1 MNRITASRFVLFFL
15 IVFSSAKLYAQEPGT
30 RIDRIVAVVGG
41 QIVKESE
48 IESNLVQY
56 SREGIPVTD
65 SLRGAVL
72 EQILFQKLLVAQAI
86 RDSVVVGESD
96 IQQEMDRRMRYYLQ
110 TFGSVEAFENFY
122 GKTVDAFKFELHDK
136 VRDILLAERM
146 QQQITQ
152 GVTVSPADVKDYY
165 TAQAQDSLPFINST
179 VEVGQI
185 VLSPPVNAELV
196 EYTKQELNGI
206 RSRIVTGQ
214 LDFCT
219 AAALYSQD
227 PGSAQKCG
235 TYENIRRGSF
245 VPEFEALM
253 FTMKEGEVS
262 EVFKTDFGYHILEV
276 ISRKGEEV
284 TVRHILRVVPTS
296 PEDLKYCKVR
306 LDSIM
311 RFVRLDSL
319 TFCEAAAKFST
330 DDESKYSCGLIINPL
345 TGNSRIDVELLGQ
358 LDPDPNFPIT
368 VSQMKVGSFS
378 AATPTIT
385 RQSKEAYRVLWLKS
399 RSEPHR
405 ANLKDDYQMIQD
417 MTMSKKQN
425 DLMNTWVNK
434 KLATTYIRLSPD
446 CKNYAFRF
454 DWQKYAQ

>member
-1 MNRITASRFVLFFL
+1 MNRISPSRLVLFFL
-15 IVFSSAKLYAQEPGT
+15 LVFASATVYAQDAGT
-30 RIDRIVAVVGG
+30 RIDRVVAVVGS

-48 IESNLVQY
+48 VENLLQEY
-56 SREGIPVTD
+56 SREGITITD

-72 EQILFQKLLVAQAI
+72 EQLLFQKLLVAQAA
-86 RDSVVVGESD
+86 RDSITVSEAD
-96 IQQEMDRRMRYYLQ
+96 IQQDMDRRMRYYLQ
-110 TFGSVEAFENFY
+110 TFGSVEAFEKFY

-136 VRDILLAERM
+136 VRDLLLAQRM

-152 GVTVSPADVKDYY
+152 NVTVSPADVKEYY
-165 TAQAQDSLPFINST
+165 NSQPQDSLPLIGST
-179 VEVGQI
+179 VEIGQL
-185 VLSPPVNAELV
+185 VMSPAPNPELI
-196 EYTKQELNGI
+196 EYTKQELGGI
-206 RSRIVTGQ
+206 RKRIISGE

-253 FTMKEGEVS
+253 FTMKEGEIS
-262 EVFKTDFGYHILEV
+262 EVFKTDFGYHILQV

-296 PEDLKYCKVR
+296 PEDLRYCKVR

-330 DDESKYSCGLIINPL
+330 DDESKYSCGLIVNPL
-345 TGNSRIDVELLGQ
+345 TGNSRIEVDMLGQ
-358 LDPDPNFPIT
+358 LDPDPSFPLT
-368 VSQMKVGSFS
+368 VSQMKVGAYT
-378 AATPTIT
+378 AATPTLT

-417 MTMSKKQN
+417 MTLVEKQ
-425 DLMNTWVNK
+425 DKVMNTWVDK
-434 KLATTYIRLSPD
+434 KLTTTYIRISPD

-454 DWQKYAQ
+454 DWLKYAQ

>member
-1 MNRITASRFVLFFL
+1 MNRFYFILFL
-15 IVFSSAKLYAQEPGT
+15 LLSSCTLFAQENGQ
-30 RIDRIVAVVGG
+30 RIDRVVAVVGD

-48 IESNLVQY
+48 VENVLQQY
-56 SREGIPVTD
+56 AREGVTITD
-65 SLRGAVL
+65 SVRGAVM
-72 EQILFQKLLVAQAI
+72 EQLLFQKLLVSQALH
-86 RDSVVVGESD
+86 DSLTVSESE
-96 IQQEMDRRMRYYLQ
+96 IQQEMDLRMRYYLQ
-110 TFGSVEAFENFY
+110 SFGSVEAFEKFY

-136 VRDILLAERM
+136 VRDLLLAKRM

-152 GVTVSPADVKDYY
+152 NVTVSPVDVKAYFNSQP
-165 TAQAQDSLPFINST
+165 ADSLPFISST

-185 VLSPPVNAELV
+185 VISPPVNPEIL
-196 EYTKQELNGI
+196 EYTRMETENI
-206 RSRIVTGQ
+206 RKRVMNKE

-253 FTMKEGEVS
+253 FTLKEGEIS
-262 EVFKTDFGYHILEV
+262 PVFKTDFGYHFLEV
-276 ISRKGEEV
+276 ISRKGDEV
-284 TVRHILRVVPTS
+284 TVRHILRVVPTA
-296 PEDLKYCKVR
+296 PEDLRNCKVR

-311 RFVRLDSL
+311 RAVRLDSL
-319 TFCEAAAKFST
+319 TFCEAAAMFSS
-330 DDESKYSCGLIINPL
+330 DDESKYSCGLILNPL

-368 VSQMKVGSFS
+368 VNQMRVGAFS
-378 AATPTIT
+378 LPMLTLT

-417 MTMSKKQN
+417 LTLQKKQDEALN
-425 DLMNTWVNK
+425 KWVDK
-434 KLATTYIRLSPD
+434 KLTTTYIRISPD
-446 CKNYAFRF
+446 YRNGSYRF
-454 DWQKYAQ
+454 SWLKHAQ

>member
-1 MNRITASRFVLFFL
+1 MNRFFFL
-15 IVFSSAKLYAQEPGT
+15 LFLLLSTGSLFAQDNGA
-30 RIDRIVAVVGG
+30 RIDRVVAVVGD

-48 IESNLVQY
+48 VENVLLQY
-56 SREGIPVTD
+56 AREGVTITD
-65 SLRGAVL
+65 SVRSSVL
-72 EQILFQKLLVAQAI
+72 EQLLFQKLLVSQALH
-86 RDSVVVGESD
+86 DSLTVSESE
-96 IQQEMDRRMRYYLQ
+96 IQQEMDLRMRYYLQ
-110 TFGSVEAFENFY
+110 SFGSVEAFEKFY

-136 VRDILLAERM
+136 VRDLLLAKRM

-152 GVTVSPADVKDYY
+152 NVTVSPVDVKDYFSS
-165 TAQAQDSLPFINST
+165 QPQDSLPFISST

-185 VLSPPVNAELV
+185 VVSPPVNPEIL
-196 EYTKQELNGI
+196 EYTRLETENI
-206 RSRIVTGQ
+206 RNKVIKGEI
-214 LDFCT
+214 DFCA

-253 FTMKEGEVS
+253 FTLKEGETS
-262 EVFKTDFGYHILEV
+262 PVFKTDFGFHFLQV
-276 ISRKGEEV
+276 ISRKGDEV
-284 TVRHILRVVPTS
+284 TVRHILRVIPTL
-296 PEDLKYCKVR
+296 PEDLRNCKVR

-319 TFCEAAAKFST
+319 TFCEAAARFST
-330 DDESKYSCGLIINPL
+330 DDESKYSCGLILNPI

-368 VSQMKVGSFS
+368 VNQMKVGAFS
-378 AATPTIT
+378 APMLTLT

-417 MTMSKKQN
+417 LTLQKKQDEALN
-425 DLMNTWVNK
+425 KWVDK
-434 KLATTYIRLSPD
+434 KLATTYIRISPD
-446 CKNYAFRF
+446 YRNTSFRF
-454 DWQKYAQ
+454 SWLKHAQ

>member
-1 MNRITASRFVLFFL
+1 MNRFFFFL
-15 IVFSSAKLYAQEPGT
+15 FLLLSSGSLFAQDNGA
-30 RIDRIVAVVGG
+30 RIDRVVAVVGD

-48 IESNLVQY
+48 VENVLQQY
-56 SREGIPVTD
+56 AREGMTITD
-65 SLRGAVL
+65 SVRGAVL
-72 EQILFQKLLVAQAI
+72 EQLLFQKLLVSQALH
-86 RDSVVVGESD
+86 DSLTVSEAE
-96 IQQEMDRRMRYYLQ
+96 IQQEMDLRMRYYLQ
-110 TFGSVEAFENFY
+110 SFGSVEAFENFY

-136 VRDILLAERM
+136 VRDLLLAKRM

-152 GVTVSPADVKDYY
+152 NVGVSPVDVKEYFNS
-165 TAQAQDSLPFINST
+165 QPPDSLPFISST

-185 VLSPPVNAELV
+185 VLSPPVNPEIL
-196 EYTKQELNGI
+196 EYTRMETENI
-206 RSRIVTGQ
+206 RNKVIKGE

-253 FTMKEGEVS
+253 FTLKEGEIS
-262 EVFKTDFGYHILEV
+262 PVFKTDFGFHFLEV
-276 ISRKGEEV
+276 ISRKGDEV
-284 TVRHILRVVPTS
+284 TVRHVLRVVPTS
-296 PEDLKYCKVR
+296 PEDLRNCKVR

-319 TFCEAAAKFST
+319 TFCEAAAMFST
-330 DDESKYSCGLIINPL
+330 DDESKYSCGLILNPL
-345 TGNSRIDVELLGQ
+345 TGNSRIEVELLGQ
-358 LDPDPNFPIT
+358 LEPDPNFPIT
-368 VSQMKVGSFS
+368 VNQMKVGAFS
-378 AATPTIT
+378 APMLTLT

-417 MTMSKKQN
+417 LTLQKKQDEVLN
-425 DLMNTWVNK
+425 KWVDK
-434 KLATTYIRLSPD
+434 KLTTTYIRISPD
-446 CKNYAFRF
+446 YKNADFRF
-454 DWQKYAQ
+454 SWLKHAQ

>member
-1 MNRITASRFVLFFL
+1 MNRFLFSLFL
-15 IVFSSAKLYAQEPGT
+15 LLSSCTLFAQDNGQ
-30 RIDRIVAVVGG
+30 RIDRVVAVVGD

-48 IESNLVQY
+48 VENVLQQY
-56 SREGIPVTD
+56 AREGVTITD
-65 SLRGAVL
+65 SVRGAVM
-72 EQILFQKLLVAQAI
+72 EQLLFQKLLVSQALH
-86 RDSVVVGESD
+86 DSLTVSESE
-96 IQQEMDRRMRYYLQ
+96 IQQEMDLRMRYYLQ
-110 TFGSVEAFENFY
+110 SFGSVEAFEKFY

-136 VRDILLAERM
+136 VRDLLLAKRM

-152 GVTVSPADVKDYY
+152 NVTVSPVDVKAYF
-165 TAQAQDSLPFINST
+165 TSQPEDSLPFISST

-185 VLSPPVNAELV
+185 VISPPVNPEIL
-196 EYTKQELNGI
+196 EYTRMETENI
-206 RSRIVTGQ
+206 RKKVVNKE

-253 FTMKEGEVS
+253 FTLKEGEIS
-262 EVFKTDFGYHILEV
+262 PVFKTDFGFHFLEV
-276 ISRKGEEV
+276 ISRKGDEV
-284 TVRHILRVVPTS
+284 TVRHILRVVPTA
-296 PEDLKYCKVR
+296 PEDLRNCKVR

-311 RFVRLDSL
+311 RAVRLDSL
-319 TFCEAAAKFST
+319 TFCEAAATFSS
-330 DDESKYSCGLIINPL
+330 DDESKYSCGLILNPL

-368 VSQMKVGSFS
+368 VNQMKVGAYS
-378 AATPTIT
+378 APMLTLT

-417 MTMSKKQN
+417 LTLQQKQDEALN
-425 DLMNTWVNK
+425 KWVDK
-434 KLATTYIRLSPD
+434 KLTTTYIRIAPD
-446 CKNYAFRF
+446 FRNADYRF
-454 DWQKYAQ
+454 SWLKHAQ

>member
-1 MNRITASRFVLFFL
+1 MNRFLFSLFL
-15 IVFSSAKLYAQEPGT
+15 LLSSCTLFAQDNGQ
-30 RIDRIVAVVGG
+30 RIDRVVAVVGD

-48 IESNLVQY
+48 VENVLQQY
-56 SREGIPVTD
+56 AREGVTITD
-65 SLRGAVL
+65 SVRGAVM
-72 EQILFQKLLVAQAI
+72 EQLLFQKLLVSQALH
-86 RDSVVVGESD
+86 DSLTVSETE
-96 IQQEMDRRMRYYLQ
+96 IQQEMDLRMRYYLQ
-110 TFGSVEAFENFY
+110 SFGSVEAFEKFY

-136 VRDILLAERM
+136 VRDLLLAKRM

-152 GVTVSPADVKDYY
+152 NVTVSPVDVKAYF
-165 TAQAQDSLPFINST
+165 TSQPEDSLPFISST

-185 VLSPPVNAELV
+185 VISPPVNPEIL
-196 EYTKQELNGI
+196 EYTRMETENI
-206 RSRIVTGQ
+206 RKKVVNKE

-253 FTMKEGEVS
+253 FTLKEGEIS
-262 EVFKTDFGYHILEV
+262 PVFKTDFGFHFLEV
-276 ISRKGEEV
+276 ISRRGDEV
-284 TVRHILRVVPTS
+284 TVRHILRVVPTA
-296 PEDLKYCKVR
+296 PEDLRNCKVR
-306 LDSIM
+306 IDSIM
-311 RFVRLDSL
+311 RAVRLDSL
-319 TFCEAAAKFST
+319 TFCEAAATFSS
-330 DDESKYSCGLIINPL
+330 DDESKYSCGLILNPL

-368 VSQMKVGSFS
+368 VNQMKVGAYS
-378 AATPTIT
+378 APMLTLT

-417 MTMSKKQN
+417 LTLQQKQDEALN
-425 DLMNTWVNK
+425 KWVDK
-434 KLATTYIRLSPD
+434 KLATTYIRIAPD
-446 CKNYAFRF
+446 FRNADYRF
-454 DWQKYAQ
+454 SWLKHAQ